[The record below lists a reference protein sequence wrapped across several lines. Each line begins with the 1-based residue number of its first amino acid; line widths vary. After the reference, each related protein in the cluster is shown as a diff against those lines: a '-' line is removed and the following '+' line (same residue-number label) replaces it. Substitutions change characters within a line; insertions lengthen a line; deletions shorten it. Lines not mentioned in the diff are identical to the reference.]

1 MIPGLDLRRFFRAC
15 QILEAQI
22 HVDGMRNGRYNGTN
36 QHLIGG
42 KRLFRRIFISWN
54 GEYLIQC
61 TEKLSTEAF
70 IKTHDIGKITIG
82 SGLTQQKY
90 IDQYKRNG
98 NKWSQKEN
106 YIAVKDTVRGF
117 ENSLRGILPE
127 YDQYPAEM
135 RKALIDI
142 IYNIGEGGL
151 KNSPKFLSA
160 MKSRNWNEAKRQMD
174 WDNSDPLFGNG
185 ARKRNAERAALF
197 DAGLAHWSPAN
208 QIEQMMES
216 VPQFV
221 PPIIKTPDPIQ
232 TDYSIR
238 TLTNNSI
245 PATIN
250 SRNNGDSPL
259 YGGSDYSFRM
269 PSLKEYI
276 ERNLMRPQW

>member
-1 MIPGLDLRRFFRAC
+1 MKKDPTEFRDRFAKWKAGEKVYEAGLPKY
-15 QILEAQI
+15 
-22 HVDGMRNGRYNGTN
+22 G
-36 QHLIGG
+36 GG
-42 KRLFRRIFISWN
+42 KGDIDFHDDVTKHI
-54 GEYLIQC
+54 IQKEGVL
-61 TEKLSTEAF
+61 TAPT
-70 IKTHDIGKITIG
+70 DIGDGKITIG

-160 MKSRNWNEAKRQMD
+160 MKLHNWNEAKRQMD

-185 ARKRNAERAALF
+185 ARRRNAERAALF
-197 DAGLAHWSPAN
+197 DAGLAHWSPAGPV
-208 QIEQMMES
+208 EQMMDNS
-216 VPQFV
+216 PRFVPQPVIV
-221 PPIIKTPDPIQ
+221 PATTQP
-232 TDYSIR
+232 DYSIQ
-238 TLTNNSI
+238 TMVDKSI
-245 PATIN
+245 PAMLN
-250 SRNNGDSPL
+250 SRNNGSSPL
-259 YGGSDYSFRM
+259 YGGNDFSFRM
-269 PSLKEYI
+269 PSIREYV

>member
-1 MIPGLDLRRFFRAC
+1 MLKDNTEFRDRFARWKAGE
-15 QILEAQI
+15 QVYE
-22 HVDGMRNGRYNGTN
+22 NGRPLPGYEYGKDDVDFYDDVTK
-36 QHLIGG
+36 HIIKKEGFLATPKDIG
-42 KRLFRRIFISWN
+42 
-54 GEYLIQC
+54 
-61 TEKLSTEAF
+61 
-70 IKTHDIGKITIG
+70 DGKITIG

-98 NKWSQKEN
+98 NVWSQKEN
-106 YIAVKDTVRGF
+106 YAAVKDTARGF

-135 RKALIDI
+135 RKAILDI
-142 IYNIGEGGL
+142 VFNIGEGGL
-151 KNSPKFLSA
+151 RKSKKFLAA
-160 MKSRNWNEAKRQMD
+160 MRSHNWNEAKRQMD
-174 WDNSDPLFGNG
+174 WDNSDPLFGKG

-197 DAGLAHWSPAN
+197 DAGLAHWSPVGPV
-208 QIEQMMES
+208 EQTMEARP
-216 VPQFV
+216 VFV
-221 PPIIKTPDPIQ
+221 PPIIKAPDPVQ
-232 TDYSIR
+232 TDYSIQ

-269 PSLKEYI
+269 PSLKEYV